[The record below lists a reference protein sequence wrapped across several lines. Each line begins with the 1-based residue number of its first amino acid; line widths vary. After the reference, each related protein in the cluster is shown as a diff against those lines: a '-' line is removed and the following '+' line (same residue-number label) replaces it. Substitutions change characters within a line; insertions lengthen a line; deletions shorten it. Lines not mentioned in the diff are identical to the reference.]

1 MKNKVVYKATRA
13 DISMNVDTGLQKK
26 ILKTIA
32 WSLGLG
38 TAGIILLINFLFF
51 FAETIAEKISQ
62 LGWNIRHLI
71 A

>member
-13 DISMNVDTGLQKK
+13 DISMNVDTELQKK

-38 TAGIILLINFLFF
+38 TIGFILLLN
-51 FAETIAEKISQ
+51 
-62 LGWNIRHLI
+62 LI
-71 A
+71 L